1 MVDDKDMDMEYFDS
15 NESDPL
21 FEEAAKLIIQTQM
34 GSTSL
39 IQRRMKLSY
48 NRAGRLM
55 DQLESAGLV
64 GPSQGSK
71 PREVFY
77 KTEAELNKIFQL
89 MMQSSSKNSDTPI
102 QAATKKFPISLD
114 YLNDDIDKVNSFKD
128 STSIIYKNDLIG
140 SRAKYIAEII
150 QYDLHEHKL
159 ISTTDKL
166 VLNNMLNEYI
176 AKLFEKYKVF
186 INKKRVNNFKLTV
199 EEQTY
204 IAKRNLNEIDN
215 LLIDGLYNQKK
226 FSWEIL
232 KDKSVFIEE
241 NPANFLQNEIEE
253 VEKPTPLII
262 KEYLL
267 KPTKKDFAPKHTI
280 LDGLFKFMKENKDS
294 KSLDEYNYAIAIWE
308 SDKKKID
315 EHNAI
320 EKVKYDK
327 HLLDYQKKI
336 EEIKEKYIVL
346 EKEWIKSKNQ
356 FLLRQSESN
365 KFVDDLVF
373 NYEKGDKEAVEYF
386 CNSLL
391 TNSQYPEGFPKTF
404 NISYNDSTKI
414 IVVDYD
420 LPPIE
425 NLPKLKEVK
434 YVSGFKKETYITEK
448 QQEANFDLVMYKI
461 CFRTI
466 HELFTADN
474 KNIIMS
480 ICFNGFVNALDV
492 TKGKRINSCI
502 MSIQVN
508 KETFQEIDLGNID
521 VKACFKSLKGIGSSK
536 LSGLSAI
543 QPIIQLNKQDK
554 RFVEHYEV
562 AEEIDS
568 STNLASM
575 DWEDFENLIREIFQR
590 EFESNGGEVKVTQA
604 SRDGG
609 VDAIAFDPD
618 PIRGGKIVIQ
628 AKRYTNTV
636 GVSAVRDL
644 FGTVQH
650 EGATKGI
657 LVTTADYGP
666 DAYEFIKGK
675 PLTLLNG
682 ANLLFLLDKHGY
694 KAKIDIKEAKENM
707 KK

>member
-1 MVDDKDMDMEYFDS
+1 
-15 NESDPL
+15 
-21 FEEAAKLIIQTQM
+21 
-34 GSTSL
+34 
-39 IQRRMKLSY
+39 MKLGY

-71 PREVFY
+71 PREVLY
-77 KTEAELNKIFQL
+77 KTEAELNVFLQKIML
-89 MMQSSSKNSDTPI
+89 SSSRNDGI
-102 QAATKKFPISLD
+102 QILATTKDFSIDLD
-114 YLNDDIDKVNSFKD
+114 YLNDDIVKVNSFKD
-128 STSIIYKNDLIG
+128 STSIMYKNDIIG
-140 SRAKYIAEII
+140 ARTKYIAEII

-159 ISTTDKL
+159 ISSTDKV
-166 VLNNMLNEYI
+166 VLNNILKEYI
-176 AKLFEKYKVF
+176 AKLFEKYKVL

-204 IAKRNLNEIDN
+204 IAKRKLNELDK
-215 LLIDGLYNQKK
+215 LLIDGLFYQNK

-253 VEKPTPLII
+253 VEKLTSPSV
-262 KEYLL
+262 KEYLPKPL
-267 KPTKKDFAPKHTI
+267 KEDFSPKHTI
-280 LDGLFKFMKENKDS
+280 LDGLFKFIKENNDS

-308 SDKKKID
+308 SDKRKID
-315 EHNAI
+315 EHNTI

-327 HLLDYQKKI
+327 HLLDYQQKI
-336 EEIKEKYIVL
+336 EAIKEKYIVL

-356 FLLRQSESN
+356 FLSRQAESN
-365 KFVDDLVF
+365 KFIDDLIIS
-373 NYEKGDKEAVEYF
+373 YENGDKESVEYF
-386 CNSLL
+386 CNVLL

-404 NISYNDSTKI
+404 KISYNDSTKI
-414 IVVDYD
+414 VVVDYD

-434 YVSGFKKETYITEK
+434 YVSGIKNETYITEK

-474 KNIIMS
+474 ANTILS

-508 KETFQEIDLGNID
+508 KEAFQEIDLGNID

-554 RFVEHYEV
+554 RFVEHYHV